1 MYIAQQI
8 NVEDINDVKEKYMEK
23 ILANK
28 ALKPTNKHL
37 NTMENQGINQ
47 QGEWWNES
55 NPKSPWIVSF
65 IAVKILEWNFAWQK
79 FFNVKEECD
88 HMLEHSL

>member
-37 NTMENQGINQ
+37 NSIENQGINQ
-47 QGEWWNES
+47 QGE
-55 NPKSPWIVSF
+55 
-65 IAVKILEWNFAWQK
+65 
-79 FFNVKEECD
+79 
-88 HMLEHSL
+88 